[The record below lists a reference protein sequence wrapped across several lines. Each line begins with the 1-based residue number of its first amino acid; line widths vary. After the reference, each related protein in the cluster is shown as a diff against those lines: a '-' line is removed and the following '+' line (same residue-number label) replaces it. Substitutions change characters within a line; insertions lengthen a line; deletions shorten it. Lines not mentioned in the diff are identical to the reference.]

1 MKKRIFKLMFALVAI
16 ATTAQAQEDTIDGHE
31 YVDLGLPSGTL
42 WATCN
47 VGASKPEEYG
57 LYFAWGETK
66 GYTSDTS
73 DGHSFDEANYKW
85 CKQTKLEDYCAT
97 KYCNDIVATRED
109 TAAVLIELGVAS
121 VEEADAKTLQEKLD
135 YILADKLEVW
145 GLAQN
150 DNKTELDLEDDAAYV
165 NWGSNWRMPSLDQ
178 IEELIDNCNW
188 EWTTQNGIYGK
199 KATSKTNGNSIFLPA
214 ASYRLYTS
222 LFSAGSDG
230 DYWSRSLY
238 TGYSVFAFYLSFDSG
253 RVDCYHNDRC
263 YGRSVR
269 PVRR

>member
-1 MKKRIFKLMFALVAI
+1 MFALVAI
-16 ATTAQAQEDTIDGHE
+16 ATTAQAQKNTIDGHE

-42 WATCN
+42 WASCN
-47 VGASKPEEYG
+47 VGATKPEEYG

-66 GYTSDTS
+66 GYTSATS
-73 DGHSFDEANYKW
+73 AGHSFDEANYKW

-97 KYCNDIVATRED
+97 KYCNDILLNAED

-135 YILADKLEVW
+135 YILADKLEDL

-214 ASYRLYTS
+214 AGGRHGTSLYT
-222 LFSAGSDG
+222 AGEQG
-230 DYWSRSLY
+230 LYWSRTLY
-238 TGYSVFAFYLSFDSG
+238 AYSSSGAYRLRFYSG
-253 RVDCYHNDRC
+253 SVGWYHSYRY
-263 YGRSVR
+263 YGQSVR